1 MRPRGAADGSNDRA
15 CRGPKANSS
24 RNADPR
30 QPQNTKTRKLRG
42 KPALETVSSREFFS
56 CLFWR
61 TGERG
66 QPHETSHSS
75 AGVVWPHAP
84 VWISFH
90 PSTHTF
96 ISVGLGGWR
105 TCQNGFALHPLTH
118 TSTFTW
124 PVHTALPYSRT
135 RN

>member
-56 CLFWR
+56 CLR
-61 TGERG
+61 QRY
-66 QPHETSHSS
+66 P
-75 AGVVWPHAP
+75 PLAP
-84 VWISFH
+84 VWHEPYRRDAATFFSLH
-90 PSTHTF
+90 PSTHT
-96 ISVGLGGWR
+96 
-105 TCQNGFALHPLTH
+105 H
-118 TSTFTW
+118 TRIRAR
-124 PVHTALPYSRT
+124 VDMSRDGHLFVSA
-135 RN
+135 